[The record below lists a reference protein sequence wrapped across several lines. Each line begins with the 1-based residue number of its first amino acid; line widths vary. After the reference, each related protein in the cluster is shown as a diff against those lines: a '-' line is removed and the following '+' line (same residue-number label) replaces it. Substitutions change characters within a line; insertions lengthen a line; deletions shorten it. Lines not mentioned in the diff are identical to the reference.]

1 MESTDQTNEMESL
14 LRAEYRQWGVLLE
27 NILQKTLQTSL
38 SFALSEIRSE
48 NVSEILKRSFSKNIF
63 AIVTLSKNE
72 SCRIGIDFSR
82 LSLEFFLD
90 QMLGGFDGSDNFE
103 NKDALYQSS
112 QKMTLL
118 EKRLHKKMIALI
130 FKSFFYSQLN
140 CDLDS
145 NSFNESSAQK
155 NSIHSSQ
162 NENAFIEEDSP
173 EIAESDL
180 NRNAD
185 SQIDN
190 ETDSI
195 IINEESIPNW
205 ILQEPKRIVSY
216 ELRFLNRT
224 ETISFFLDTSTEKRF
239 FPHLFSQ
246 FSEQKNFVA
255 TKLDVR
261 EVIIEIGQ
269 IRMSPEK
276 LSSLKIGDILKT
288 DVPADSP
295 FFIKWDNVLHFSG
308 KPGLYQGIPSI
319 QIEKEL

>member
-27 NILQKTLQTSL
+27 DILKKSLQTSL
-38 SFALSEIRSE
+38 SFAFSEIRWE
-48 NVSEILKRSFSKNIF
+48 NVPEILKRSFSKNIF
-63 AIVTLSKNE
+63 AIVTLSENE
-72 SCRIGIDFSR
+72 PCRIGIDFPR

-90 QMLGGFDGSDNFE
+90 QMLGGFDGSNNFE
-103 NKDALYQSS
+103 NKDSLYQNS

-130 FKSFFYSQLN
+130 FKTFFYSQLN
-140 CDLDS
+140 CDPYS
-145 NSFNESSAQK
+145 NSCNKLSAQK
-155 NSIHSSQ
+155 NSIHSSHNK
-162 NENAFIEEDSP
+162 NEFAEEDLP
-173 EIAESDL
+173 KIAEADL
-180 NRNAD
+180 SRNAD

-190 ETDSI
+190 EADSI
-195 IINEESIPNW
+195 IMNEESIPNW
-205 ILQEPKRIVSY
+205 VLQEPKRIISY

-224 ETISFFLDTSTEKRF
+224 EIISFYLDTATEKRF
-239 FPHLFSQ
+239 FPHIFSQ
-246 FSEQKNFVA
+246 FSDQEHFIA
-255 TKLDVR
+255 AKLDVR

-276 LSSLKIGDILKT
+276 LSSLKNGDILKT
-288 DVPADSP
+288 DIPADSP